1 MINKYLSI
9 ALFIIY
15 SIPLSLACFS
25 SLAEEV
31 ISGHILGFD
40 KLSNTLRQKVTNI
53 DNSSAFEQQHQWQ
66 LNEHVLAL
74 LVLSKKNPKQA
85 QKALLTLEQRQDTFN
100 VAEKYLMRVI
110 QANIANKPGQEHK
123 VINWLN
129 QAIAMEKQITAL
141 QLQSP
146 QFNQSNLILSKI
158 YARIGQ
164 FQKAYDKQTIYFK
177 RFYFHRLALAGQ
189 RLTNLNKKYDIDIK
203 LKENELLKSQR
214 EYKGLQLAK
223 IQQKNKIQQRNILIL
238 VATIVVF
245 FILLYRQLLIKK
257 ALGRLAK
264 IDSMTNLYNRK
275 MLFEAGEKLII
286 SGSNLKKTVSVI
298 LFDID
303 DLKGVNEQYGHHV
316 GDEVI
321 KSIASLG
328 IETMR
333 SRDVFSRVAGEQF
346 AAILPGTNL
355 AQAKA
360 FAERLREKVES
371 SHFHHQNIKG
381 TITVSAGIA
390 NTADIDVEFE
400 LLINAAEQA
409 MHLAKTAGKNCV
421 CCFKQP
427 NCVCC
432 FKQPN

>member
-245 FILLYRQLLIKK
+245 FILLYRQLLIKQ

>member
-1 MINKYLSI
+1 L
-9 ALFIIY
+9 
-15 SIPLSLACFS
+15 
-25 SLAEEV
+25 
-31 ISGHILGFD
+31 
-40 KLSNTLRQKVTNI
+40 
-53 DNSSAFEQQHQWQ
+53 
-66 LNEHVLAL
+66 
-74 LVLSKKNPKQA
+74 KQ
-85 QKALLTLEQRQDTFN
+85 RSDRFN
-100 VAEKYLMRVI
+100 LAEKYLMLVI
-110 QANIANKPGQEHK
+110 QANIANTLGQEQI

-129 QAIAMEKQITAL
+129 QAIAMEKHITAT
-141 QLQSP
+141 QLHSP
-146 QFNQSNLILSKI
+146 EFNQSNLTLSEI

-164 FQKAYDKQTIYFK
+164 FKKAYDMQSIYIK
-177 RFYFHRLALAGQ
+177 RFYFHRLALTEQ
-189 RLTNLNKKYDIDIK
+189 RLNRLNKKYDIDIK
-203 LKENELLKSQR
+203 LKENELLQSQQ

-223 IQQKNKIQQRNILIL
+223 IQQKNTIQQRNILIL
-238 VATIVVF
+238 VATIIVF
-245 FILLYRQLLIKK
+245 FILLYRQLLIRN

-275 MLFEAGEKLII
+275 MLFEAGEKLTI
-286 SGSNLKKTVSVI
+286 SGSNLKQPLSVI

-303 DLKGVNEQYGHHV
+303 DLKAINEQYGHHV

-360 FAERLREKVES
+360 FAERVREKVES
-371 SHFHHQNIKG
+371 SHFHHQDIKG

-400 LLINAAEQA
+400 LLLNAAEQA
-409 MHLAKTAGKNCV
+409 LHSAKTAGKNCV
-421 CCFKQP
+421 FLFQTA
-427 NCVCC
+427 
-432 FKQPN
+432 

>member
-1 MINKYLSI
+1 MKKYISI

-15 SIPLSLACFS
+15 SVPLSVVCFS
-25 SLAEEV
+25 IFSQEV
-31 ISGHILGFD
+31 ISAHILGFD
-40 KLSNTLRQKVTNI
+40 KLSNTLRQKVPNI
-53 DNSSAFEQQHQWQ
+53 NDLSGFEEQHVWQ
-66 LNEHVLAL
+66 LNEY
-74 LVLSKKNPKQA
+74 VLSLLLLSKENAKQA
-85 QKALLTLEQRQDTFN
+85 QKALLTLEQHSGRFN
-100 VAEKYLMRVI
+100 LAEKYLMLVI
-110 QANIANKPGQEHK
+110 QANIANTPGQEQK
-123 VINWLN
+123 VIDWLN
-129 QAIAMEKQITAL
+129 QAIAMEKHITAT
-141 QLQSP
+141 QLHFP
-146 QFNQSNLILSKI
+146 EFNQSNLTLSEI

-164 FQKAYDKQTIYFK
+164 FKKAYDMQSIYVK
-177 RFYFHRLALAGQ
+177 RFYFHRLALTEQ
-189 RLTNLNKKYDIDIK
+189 RLKKLHKKYDIDIK
-203 LKENELLKSQR
+203 LKENELLQSQQ

-238 VATIVVF
+238 VAMIIVF
-245 FILLYRQLLIKK
+245 FILLYRQLLIRH

-275 MLFEAGEKLII
+275 MLFEAGEKLTI
-286 SGSNLKKTVSVI
+286 SGSNLKQPLSVI

-303 DLKGVNEQYGHHV
+303 DLKAINEQYGHHV

-390 NTADIDVEFE
+390 NTADIDVEFD
-400 LLINAAEQA
+400 LLLNAAGQA
-409 MHLAKTAGKNCV
+409 LHLAKTAGKNCIF
-421 CCFKQP
+421 CFKQP
-427 NCVCC
+427 S
-432 FKQPN
+432 